1 MSEDALDKEVK
12 RIVKSYYKGKISVE
26 KAREK
31 LDTLF
36 HKDKRHKETLEKA
49 FSSFKRRKKDS
60 KVETLE
66 QFFGSG

>member
-36 HKDKRHKETLEKA
+36 HKDKTTLEEALK
-49 FSSFKRRKKDS
+49 SFKRRKKDS